1 MRKFAFYGSALCAL
15 ALGAGAAYAAGLTEL
30 LGGQTGT
37 DKLVAISVAGA
48 KPVTGHVTSVG
59 ADYVVIQTVCEKPQS
74 SRVYPFSVIQYVTLD
89 APAPCK
95 LPGTA
100 PAPAKQPAAKQK

>member
-1 MRKFAFYGSALCAL
+1 MRKL
-15 ALGAGAAYAAGLTEL
+15 ALLGVASGAVAIGAASAYAAGLQEL
-30 LGGQTGT
+30 LSGQTGT

-95 LPGTA
+95 A
-100 PAPAKQPAAKQK
+100 APAKQPAAKQK